1 MKIETDDG
9 FGGKYE
15 AVLVIVNGLKH
26 FKVRSTSKLSASYL
40 SDDEFETEGVMSL
53 GYYESK
59 LLSNLGFSDEQI
71 NKLHNL
77 KVKK

>member
-15 AVLVIVNGLKH
+15 AVLFLIDGRKQV
-26 FKVRSTSKLSASYL
+26 KVRSTSKSSSGYK
-40 SDDEFETEGVMSL
+40 SDSDFDNECGFNL

-59 LLSNLGFSDEQI
+59 LLSGFGFSDEQI
-71 NKLHNL
+71 NSFHNA
-77 KVKK
+77 VV